1 MMFSRR
7 TILSL
12 TTGAFSLPL
21 APRKARAGTYPSR
34 PVRLIVG
41 FAPGG
46 GNDVVARLMA
56 QWLSER
62 LGQPFVVE
70 NRPGAGTNLATEIVV
85 NAAPDGH
92 TLLLAG
98 VPNAINA
105 ALYPKLGFNFIRDI
119 APVAGIVRVPNVML
133 VHPSVPAKTAAEF
146 IAYAK
151 ANPGKINMASPG
163 TGSGGHLSGE
173 LFRMLTGVDVVH
185 VPFRG
190 NGPALAALLGGQV
203 DLLFPPPA
211 SCLDYIRSGK
221 LRALAVT
228 SAVRSDA
235 LPDLPPLGE
244 FVPGYE
250 MTAWYGV
257 GVPKGTPAEVVNTL
271 NKEINAGLAD
281 PTMKKRFADLSG
293 IEIGGE
299 PQEFA
304 ALIASETEK
313 WAKVVHTSGMKA
325 E

>member
-1 MMFSRR
+1 MTISRR
-7 TILSL
+7 AILGFA
-12 TTGAFSLPL
+12 TTALSFPFVSRG
-21 APRKARAGTYPSR
+21 ARAETYPSR
-34 PVRLIVG
+34 PVRFIVG

-62 LGQPFVVE
+62 LGQAFVVE
-70 NRPGAGTNLATEIVV
+70 NRPGAGTNLATELVV

-105 ALYPKLGFNFIRDI
+105 TLYPKLGFNFIRDI
-119 APVAGIVRVPNVML
+119 VPVAGIVRVPNVML
-133 VHPSVPAKTAAEF
+133 VHPSVPAKTAPEF
-146 IAYAK
+146 IAYAR

-173 LFRMLTGVDVVH
+173 LFKMLTGLDLVH

-190 NGPALAALLGGQV
+190 NGPALTALLGGQV

-211 SCLDYIRSGK
+211 SCLDYIHTGK

-235 LPDLPPLGE
+235 LPDLPPLGD

-257 GVPKGTPAEVVNTL
+257 GAPKQTPTEIVSKL
-271 NKEINAGLAD
+271 NSEINAGLAD
-281 PTMKKRFADLSG
+281 AKMKQRFTDLSG
-293 IEIGGE
+293 IEIGG
-299 PQEFA
+299 PPHDFA